1 MSARQQNMGVAVWQ
15 TPGAVMLLV
24 SQLLMSIRDMPLG
37 SFLVVYLQAAQYAP
51 GTISQ
56 IVSGAQVTGMLVA
69 VLAGRFAQRWSSKH
83 LWMIGI
89 AVAGINGL
97 VFAVDVWWWV
107 VLCWLIGGAGASL
120 ASISGSSV
128 LTGIGK
134 PAAMGLLSSLFVIC
148 FTVGGV
154 LGNPLA
160 GWLIGT
166 WSYTAYSAFLI
177 TMTIVGIVLIQRFIP
192 QTTTVAASGLSNVR
206 FDWAF
211 MRQPSVYNILA
222 MRGLATINY
231 GMIMVLIPLR
241 LNELTNDVYVVAV
254 YGSVMLFVASLTQ
267 FVVGRIADRWGA
279 LMPTL
284 VAFATMIVCGIIL
297 ALGASSVPVLFVCG
311 VISNAAAWGLLTLMY
326 VWVADWIA
334 PERHALV
341 FGWLHAV
348 WNISMI
354 IGALIGGALVSI
366 MVGLPFVVTGLLNVL
381 SLMCAWWLYHLPR
394 SSSEAQ

>member
-1 MSARQQNMGVAVWQ
+1 
-15 TPGAVMLLV
+15 
-24 SQLLMSIRDMPLG
+24 
-37 SFLVVYLQAAQYAP
+37 
-51 GTISQ
+51 
-56 IVSGAQVTGMLVA
+56 
-69 VLAGRFAQRWSSKH
+69 
-83 LWMIGI
+83 
-89 AVAGINGL
+89 
-97 VFAVDVWWWV
+97 
-107 VLCWLIGGAGASL
+107 
-120 ASISGSSV
+120 
-128 LTGIGK
+128 
-134 PAAMGLLSSLFVIC
+134 
-148 FTVGGV
+148 
-154 LGNPLA
+154 
-160 GWLIGT
+160 
-166 WSYTAYSAFLI
+166 
-177 TMTIVGIVLIQRFIP
+177 
-192 QTTTVAASGLSNVR
+192 
-206 FDWAF
+206 

>member
-206 FDWAF
+206 FDWSF

-284 VAFATMIVCGIIL
+284 VAFATMIVCGVVL

-394 SSSEAQ
+394 PLLTAQ

>member
-1 MSARQQNMGVAVWQ
+1 MSAHPQTMRTAVWH
-15 TPGAVMLLV
+15 TPGAAMLLV
-24 SQLLMSIRDMPLG
+24 TQLLMSIRDMPLG

-56 IVSGAQVTGMLVA
+56 IVSGAQVAGMLVA
-69 VLAGRFAQRWSSKH
+69 VLAGRFAQRWSSTH

-97 VFAVDVWWWV
+97 VFAVDAWWWV

-166 WSYTAYSAFLI
+166 WSYAVYSAFLI
-177 TMTIVGIVLIQRFIP
+177 VMTIVGITLIYRFIP

-206 FDWAF
+206 FDWVF
-211 MRQPSVYNILA
+211 MRQPNVYNILA

-254 YGSVMLFVASLTQ
+254 YGSVMLCVASLTQ
-267 FVVGRIADRWGA
+267 YLVGRIADRWGA

-284 VAFATMIVCGIIL
+284 VAFATMIVCGVIL
-297 ALGASSVPVLFVCG
+297 ALGSSSVPVLFVCG

-354 IGALIGGALVSI
+354 VGALIGGALVV
-366 MVGLPFVVTGLLNVL
+366 MMAGLPFVVTALLNLL
-381 SLMCAWWLYHLPR
+381 SLWCAWWLYHLPR
-394 SSSEAQ
+394 PLPAAQ

>member
-206 FDWAF
+206 FDWSF

>member
-1 MSARQQNMGVAVWQ
+1 MSVRQQNMGMAVWQ
-15 TPGAVMLLV
+15 TPGAAMLLV

-51 GTISQ
+51 STISQ
-56 IVSGAQVTGMLVA
+56 IVSGAQVAGMLVA
-69 VLAGRFAQRWSSKH
+69 VLAGRFAQRWQGKH

-97 VFAVDVWWWV
+97 VFAVDAWWWV

-128 LTGIGK
+128 LTSVGK
-134 PAAMGLLSSLFVIC
+134 PTSIGVLSSLFVIC

-166 WSYTAYSAFLI
+166 WSYAVYGAFLVS
-177 TMTIVGIVLIQRFIP
+177 MTLLGIVLIQRFIP
-192 QTTTVAASGLSNVR
+192 QTTTVVPSGINNVR
-206 FDWAF
+206 LDWSF
-211 MRQPSVYNILA
+211 MRQPTVYNILA

-254 YGSVMLFVASLTQ
+254 YGSVMLFVSSLTQ
-267 FVVGRIADRWGA
+267 YIVGRIADRWGA
-279 LMPTL
+279 LVPTL
-284 VAFATMIVCGIIL
+284 GAFSVMIVCGVLL

-326 VWVADWIA
+326 VWVSDWIV

-354 IGALIGGALVSI
+354 LGALIGGALVVI
-366 MVGLPFVVTGLLNVL
+366 VAGLPFVVTGALNLL
-381 SLMCAWWLYHLPR
+381 SLGCAWWLYHLPR
-394 SSSEAQ
+394 PSSEAQ